1 MELEVSRDLINWD
14 RSYSF
19 SMPGKCFVV
28 VYFLL
33 GFIFKQKNQEQTW
46 YLILRLLAPP
56 FPMSTM
62 RSRDITITKE
72 IMENKCTKKKIGVG
86 PVVKEKVRYIEEN
99 TSEGRIRRMRKDMVG
114 CVEALVVKKKCLI
127 HFKMFIKKI
136 WFHFR
141 FHIYVW
147 KRRYDLRWMIQ
158 YQTSP

>member
-1 MELEVSRDLINWD
+1 
-14 RSYSF
+14 
-19 SMPGKCFVV
+19 
-28 VYFLL
+28 
-33 GFIFKQKNQEQTW
+33 
-46 YLILRLLAPP
+46 
-56 FPMSTM
+56 MSTM

-136 WFHFR
+136 
-141 FHIYVW
+141 
-147 KRRYDLRWMIQ
+147 
-158 YQTSP
+158 